1 MMIKEDDILRVEDLL
16 SADQAGTEA
25 AKIMNVEGSS
35 AQRFKKIIQQTS
47 DSQGDLN
54 LKWELLGENAVTLQ
68 VPCRTMSHEDQ
79 LGVRHA

>member
-1 MMIKEDDILRVEDLL
+1 MTTKQADSFHLEDLL
-16 SADQAGTEA
+16 PAGQSKTDA
-25 AKIMNVEGSS
+25 AIIINVEGSS